1 MLSST
6 VSVNKLFQKR
16 YHGLKNLSQT
26 RNCGQKGD
34 LTDQRNARTSYD
46 RVELTNTMLK
56 LQKLLHTIII
66 LRDTEYLVN
75 EAILDYQGAI
85 SEYQSAQKREQ
96 SMELAFEVVQKKR
109 EKGMISI
116 MEFYQAKN
124 NLATARGQSLRT
136 KLQLFLSE
144 RKILLQHNHGT

>member
-1 MLSST
+1 M
-6 VSVNKLFQKR
+6 
-16 YHGLKNLSQT
+16 
-26 RNCGQKGD
+26 
-34 LTDQRNARTSYD
+34 
-46 RVELTNTMLK
+46 E
-56 LQKLLHTIII
+56 II

-144 RKILLQHNHGT
+144 RNIHFYLTGSFFE